1 MNYLTIEHATKTF
14 GDKTLFEDITIHINK
29 GDKVALI
36 AKNGTGKT
44 TLLHVISGIEDVE
57 GEQAKVFIH
66 PNVRIGYLPQTPDL
80 DPDHSIMESVFEVD
94 DPAVQLIKSYEIAML
109 NEDDKEQQKL
119 MMQMDELK
127 AWDTEA
133 RIHEI
138 LSALKITESSKKIG
152 LLSGGEKKRVALA
165 KILIRNPEFFILD
178 EPTNHLD
185 LVMIEWLEK
194 YLSGSNI
201 TVFMVTHDRYFLENV
216 CNTILE
222 LDKGHIY
229 KYKGS
234 YAYYLEK
241 KSERTTLDN
250 TVHDKAKKLMRKELE
265 WVRRMPKAR
274 GTKAKSR
281 IKKFEDIRN
290 EVYGYEKE
298 EQMSIPLKTT
308 RLGSKIIEIHNLG
321 KSYGDKVLFK
331 GLYYKFKRGDRIG
344 IAGINGSGK
353 TTLIRLLTG
362 ALKPDEG
369 KVVIGDT
376 VVFGHYKQE
385 ELQLKQDKR
394 VIDVVREIAEYLP
407 LEKGK
412 KLSAEQLLEKF
423 LFSRPQQQVYVSK
436 LSGGEKRRLHLLT
449 VLMKNPNVLILD
461 EPTNDLDI
469 LTLNILED
477 YLMSFDGCLIIVSHD
492 RYFMDKLIDHLF
504 VIEEGGAI
512 RDFPGTYTEYRKGD
526 WKKKEPTLG
535 IPSQKEELKIKGK
548 SKNARPGKELNKL
561 DKAIQKLYKKRDE
574 IHTLFEDDN
583 LSIERIQSLSEELQ
597 QINSQI
603 EDKENQWLELSIEME

>member
-1 MNYLTIEHATKTF
+1 MNYLTIEHASKTF
-14 GDKTLFEDITIHINK
+14 GDKTLFSDITVHINK

-44 TLLHVISGIEDVE
+44 TLLHVISGVEEVE
-57 GEQAKVFIH
+57 GERSKVFIH
-66 PNVRIGYLPQTPDL
+66 PSVRIGYLPQMPNL
-80 DPDHSIMESVFEVD
+80 DPDHTVMEAVFEVD
-94 DPAVQLIKSYEIAML
+94 DPKVQLIREYEIAVL
-109 NEDDKEQQKL
+109 KGDEETQQHL
-119 MMQMDELK
+119 MMKMDEMD

-138 LSALKITESSKKIG
+138 LAALKISETDKHISM
-152 LLSGGEKKRVALA
+152 LSGGEKKRVALA
-165 KILIRNPEFFILD
+165 RILIRDPEFFILD

-185 LVMIEWLEK
+185 LVMIEWLER
-194 YLSGSNI
+194 YLSASNI

-222 LDKGHIY
+222 LDKGKIY

-234 YAYYLEK
+234 YGYYLEK
-241 KSERTTLDN
+241 KSERTALED
-250 TVHDKAKKLMRKELE
+250 TVHDKARKLMKKELE

-281 IKKFEDIRN
+281 IKKFEDIRE
-290 EVYGYEKE
+290 EVYGYTPE
-298 EQMSIPLKTT
+298 ERMSIPLKTT

-321 KSYGDKVLFK
+321 KSFGDKVLFK
-331 GLYYKFKRGDRIG
+331 NFYYKFKRGDRIG

-353 TTLIRLLTG
+353 TTLIKLLAG
-362 ALKPDEG
+362 DLKPDEG

-376 VVFGHYKQE
+376 VVFGHYRQE
-385 ELQLKQDKR
+385 ELVLSQDRR

-423 LFSRPQQQVYVSK
+423 LFPRPHQQVYVSK

-469 LTLNILED
+469 LTLNILEE

-504 VIEEGGAI
+504 VLEPGGTI
-512 RDFPGTYTEYRKGD
+512 RDFPGTYTEYRASQYHSSSNKQPEGEEHTPRE
-526 WKKKEPTLG
+526 KKKKT
-535 IPSQKEELKIKGK
+535 
-548 SKNARPGKELNKL
+548 RPGKELNKL
-561 DKAIQKLYKKRDE
+561 DKAIAKLQKRKEMILQKFESDSLSLDE
-574 IHTLFEDDN
+574 IHKWSKELEIVNKEIAEKED
-583 LSIERIQSLSEELQ
+583 
-597 QINSQI
+597 
-603 EDKENQWLELSIEME
+603 QWLELSISME